1 MKVEEIAFE
10 VMTPDELDEWFL
22 RSYKNFDGEDR
33 NAINTMNFFL
43 KIIENWFEEN
53 QQYLDSYEA
62 FINREL
68 H

>member
-1 MKVEEIAFE
+1 MKVEEIAFQ

-53 QQYLDSYEA
+53 QQYLDSYEE